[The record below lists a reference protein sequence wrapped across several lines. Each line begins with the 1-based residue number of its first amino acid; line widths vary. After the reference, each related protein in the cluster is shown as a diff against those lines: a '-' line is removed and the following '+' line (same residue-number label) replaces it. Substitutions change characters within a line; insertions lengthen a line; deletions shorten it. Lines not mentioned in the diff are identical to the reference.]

1 MPTSQRHR
9 RSLSTV
15 ACFLLAF
22 QVTSI
27 AQRGGSPPAQ
37 QVPPIGIDA
46 TEDQIRRGFSAVRA
60 GRKLTPRSWPGG
72 ARVAV
77 ALSFDIDNELLS
89 RTTPLPVPLSQ
100 GEYGATEGLPRILA
114 MLDRQQVPATFY
126 IPAASAI
133 LHPEMIPSITK
144 RGRHEIGVHGWIH
157 ENLPSIGDP
166 ETERRLLSQ
175 SIDYLTKA
183 MGKRP
188 VGYRAPSWAFS
199 PYTLDQILQ
208 AGFLYDSSMMA
219 MDEPYEIVSNGTP
232 TGLVELPI
240 EWILD
245 DFPYYSGNA
254 SGSLPS
260 PEAVYQIYKDEFDV
274 AYEERTMM
282 VLTTHPHVSG
292 HRSRVAQLEKLIVY
306 MKSRPGVWFATL
318 EQIAHAVKSAH
329 NMK

>member
-1 MPTSQRHR
+1 MATSPRHR
-9 RSLSTV
+9 RSLFAVTS
-15 ACFLLAF
+15 FLLAF
-22 QVTSI
+22 QAISI
-27 AQRGGSPPAQ
+27 SQRGGSPPAT
-37 QVPPIGIDA
+37 PTIGIDA
-46 TEDQIRRGFSAVRA
+46 TEDEIRRGFSAVRA
-60 GRKLTPRSWPGG
+60 GRKLTLKTWPNS

-77 ALSFDIDNELLS
+77 AISFDIDNELLS
-89 RTTPLPVPLSQ
+89 RSTPLPVPLSQ
-100 GEYGATEGLPRILA
+100 GEYGATTGLPRLLA

-133 LHPEMIPSITK
+133 LHPEMIPAIM
-144 RGRHEIGVHGWIH
+144 RPARHEIGVHGWIH

-166 ETERRLLSQ
+166 QLEARLLSQ
-175 SIDYLTKA
+175 SIEYLTKA
-183 MGKRP
+183 TGKRP
-188 VGYRAPSWAFS
+188 TGYRAPSWAFS
-199 PYTLDQILQ
+199 PHTLDQLLK

-219 MDEPYEIVSNGTP
+219 MDEPYEIIASGKP

>member
-1 MPTSQRHR
+1 
-9 RSLSTV
+9 V
-15 ACFLLAF
+15 AA
-22 QVTSI
+22 I
-27 AQRGGSPPAQ
+27 AQRGGAAAVQQSPA
-37 QVPPIGIDA
+37 IGLEA
-46 TEDQIRRGFSAVRA
+46 TEDQIKRGFSAVRA
-60 GRKLTPRSWPGG
+60 GRKLTPKSWPNGS
-72 ARVAV
+72 RVAV
-77 ALSFDIDNELLS
+77 AFSFDIDNELLS

-133 LHPEMIPSITK
+133 LHPEMIPSIVK
-144 RGRHEIGVHGWIH
+144 RGRHEVGVHGWIH

-166 ETERRLLSQ
+166 EVERRLLSQ
-175 SIDYLTKA
+175 SIEYLTKA
-183 MGKRP
+183 IGKRP

-219 MDEPYEIVSNGTP
+219 MDEPYEIVSNGKP

-260 PEAVYQIYKDEFDV
+260 PEAVYQIYEDEFDV
-274 AYEERTMM
+274 AYDERTMM

-306 MKSRPGVWFATL
+306 MKSKPGVWFATL